1 VSQDD
6 DGPAVE
12 PGGARGE
19 IKVFLIADIRGYTLF
34 TQEQGDDAAARLA
47 KAFAAV
53 VEDVV
58 GSHGGT
64 VVQFRGDEAL
74 VVFGSPREA
83 ILSAIDLQSRFVDVA
98 LGEPELPLLVGIGV
112 DAGEAAAVWDGYRG
126 GSLNLAARLCSLAG
140 PGEILSSPEVVHFAR
155 AIDGV
160 RYVERGEARLKGLPD
175 PVTVIKVI
183 PDDDPAERLIRMKA
197 IPAPAMRVM
206 LADDSILLREGVAR
220 LLSDAGFAVM
230 SQHGNADDL
239 LDAVRS
245 DPPDVAIVDI
255 RMPPTHTDEGLRAA
269 HQIRVER
276 PKVGVL
282 VLSQYVETDY
292 AMELVSEG
300 AAGLGYLLKDRVS
313 NVQEFTDAVRRVA
326 AGGSVIDPD
335 VVSRLVGRARR
346 ASPIDALSERE
357 RDVLS
362 FMAEGRSNQAIS
374 ERMYVSP
381 KTVEGHVRNIF
392 TKLGL
397 TDTPDDHRRV
407 LAVLTFLRS

>member
-1 VSQDD
+1 
-6 DGPAVE
+6 
-12 PGGARGE
+12 
-19 IKVFLIADIRGYTLF
+19 
-34 TQEQGDDAAARLA
+34 
-47 KAFAAV
+47 
-53 VEDVV
+53 
-58 GSHGGT
+58 
-64 VVQFRGDEAL
+64 
-74 VVFGSPREA
+74 VFGSPREA
-83 ILSAIDLQSRFVDVA
+83 ILSAIDLQSRLVDAA
-98 LGEPELPLLVGIGV
+98 LGEPELPLLVGIGL
-112 DAGEAAAVWDGYRG
+112 DAGEAAVVWDGYRG
-126 GSLNLAARLCSLAG
+126 GALNLAARLCSLAG
-140 PGEILSSPEVVHFAR
+140 PGEILASPVVVLFAR

-160 RYVERGEARLKGLPD
+160 RFVERGEVRLKGLPD

-183 PDDDPAERLIRMKA
+183 PDDDPAERLVHRKA
-197 IPAPAMRVM
+197 VPAPTMRVV

-220 LLSDAGFAVM
+220 LLSEAGFTVV
-230 SQHGNADDL
+230 SQHGNADEL
-239 LDAVRS
+239 LDAVLS

-269 HQIRVER
+269 HRIRGER
-276 PKVGVL
+276 PEVGVL

-292 AMELVSEG
+292 AMELVAEG

-346 ASPIDALSERE
+346 VSPIDALSERE

-362 FMAEGRSNQAIS
+362 LMAEGRSNQAIS
-374 ERMYVSP
+374 ERMYLSP